1 MQILAFH
8 AQKKSKAGRSIHRG
22 WQWEPEVGGTS
33 ILQWRT
39 VEKDWDSGA
48 ERLGRA
54 LTRSGTQLTGKQ
66 TGSAKTVRWR
76 EKVKV
81 ILVCAID
88 NSVQKKKI
96 TQEHW
101 RVKYLKM

>member
-81 ILVCAID
+81 RKQLLLQD
-88 NSVQKKKI
+88 HLFKLSFSPRP
-96 TQEHW
+96 TP
-101 RVKYLKM
+101 LLS